1 LKEFLM
7 KIKSFLIF
15 GLIIGVVSLFALYP
29 RQIEDPIEKEAVILK
44 SVVNIL
50 ERAHFKPKDI
60 NDDFSKKVYQSY
72 LDLLD
77 GGKRFL
83 IQADVDKLKP
93 YEKQI
98 DDEILATKLNFFNA
112 SLDIINAAQSR
123 VKSFY
128 KEILA
133 KPMTFNEKETISYDF
148 DKMPYAK
155 NEKELY
161 ARWEKILKANVLDEI
176 VQVQN
181 GQENDSLK
189 VDKSEIK
196 SFATIEKEAREK
208 VLKDYDRLFERM
220 EKLRREDRFSD
231 YINSITEQFDPHTS
245 YFSPN
250 DKEDFDIGMSGRLEG
265 IGARLQADGE
275 YTKVSEIVV
284 GGPAWKEKNLEAGDV
299 IMKVAQEG
307 QPAIDIRGMR
317 LDDVVSKIRGKKGT
331 KVILTVKKV
340 SGTMQNIT
348 ITRDEVLMDESFAKS
363 VIIGQ
368 EGVLENIGYIYL
380 PKFYADFDNNKGRFS
395 FTDVAKE
402 VEKLKK
408 ANVNGIILDLRNNP
422 GGSLND
428 VVKMAG
434 LFIEQGPIVQVK
446 SRENEPYVMNDE
458 DKNYAYD
465 GPMVVLVNHQS
476 ASASE
481 ILAAA
486 LQDYKRAVII
496 GGTSTYGKGT
506 VQRFVDL
513 DRTVSVANNLK
524 PLGQLKLTIQKY
536 YRINGGSTQLE
547 GVTPDIVLPDAFNY
561 IKIGERENKSAMEWT
576 KIAPARYTQN
586 VFVINNMDDIKAK
599 SKKRVETNPLF
610 KAIDENA
617 HRIKEQSDKKI
628 YTLELDSYK
637 KDMNSRKEQTKKFN
651 ALFKEIPGLS
661 VENIPEDAK
670 LIQRDSAS
678 IARNQT
684 FIKNIKK
691 DVYIEEAM
699 QVIKDLQ
706 TDRMSLTDK
715 KRQIEEKN

>member
-1 LKEFLM
+1 MKEFLM

-123 VKSFY
+123 VKSYY

-189 VDKSEIK
+189 VDKTEIK

-340 SGTMQNIT
+340 SGTIQNIT

-576 KIAPARYTQN
+576 KIAPARYSQN

>member
-1 LKEFLM
+1 M

-98 DDEILATKLNFFNA
+98 DDEILSTKLNFFNA

-123 VKSFY
+123 VKYYY

-189 VDKSEIK
+189 VDKTEPK

>member
-1 LKEFLM
+1 M

-715 KRQIEEKN
+715 KRQVEEKN